1 MIQGLA
7 REYCYVEFDKQYSN
21 YNREEHQFFVESS
34 AYVLCQKYG
43 VPVDDTRFVNRVAN
57 YFSGM
62 ETKDIKQEL
71 GYIKNLCEDVSER
84 IDRGIYKSQQEKNI
98 QRNDVSR

>member
-1 MIQGLA
+1 MVFLLMIQDLSIGLPIY
-7 REYCYVEFDKQYSN
+7 RLEII
-21 YNREEHQFFVESS
+21 
-34 AYVLCQKYG
+34 
-43 VPVDDTRFVNRVAN
+43 
-57 YFSGM
+57 SGSF
-62 ETKDIKQEL
+62 L

>member
-1 MIQGLA
+1 LEII
-7 REYCYVEFDKQYSN
+7 
-21 YNREEHQFFVESS
+21 
-34 AYVLCQKYG
+34 
-43 VPVDDTRFVNRVAN
+43 
-57 YFSGM
+57 SGSF
-62 ETKDIKQEL
+62 L